1 MENTTIK
8 TIAADTGL
16 SLTTVSRVLNG
27 TAKQYRVSTRTQ
39 EKVLAA
45 ARKLQYTPNQAAVN
59 LRLKRS
65 FSIGLVVPSLSN
77 PFFSNIASIVSS
89 AFRALGFSVILIDC
103 EEKEEAEVEA
113 TQSLAARNIDGII
126 VIPSGRNKIHLELLL
141 QKKIPV
147 ISIDRYFDDIA
158 VSYVATHHY
167 EGAYNIT
174 EYLIRCGHQ
183 RIACLQGNPFV
194 VSNMLRVDG
203 YTTAIKAN
211 GFPVFYVAGNS
222 FTAESGYVETK
233 LLLQKPE
240 RPTAILALSDTI
252 LLGVLK
258 ALAEEG
264 LQIPGDMSVVTF
276 DNSSYLD
283 FLSCP
288 VTSVAQ
294 PVTDI
299 ANIAIKLLTG
309 KIASRTTG
317 VHHQQEK
324 ILLKP
329 TIIHRKSVAII
340 PR

>member
-1 MENTTIK
+1 MENATIK
-8 TIAADTGL
+8 TIAVHTGL

-27 TAKQYRVSTRTQ
+27 TAKLYRVSTRTQ
-39 EKVLAA
+39 EKVLEA

-89 AFRALGFSVILIDC
+89 AFRAQGFSVILIDC

-126 VIPSGRNKIHLELLL
+126 VIPSGRNKTHLELLL
-141 QKKIPV
+141 RKKIPV

-174 EYLIRCGHQ
+174 EYLIRCGHR

-203 YTTAIKAN
+203 YTTAMKTN
-211 GFPVFYVAGNS
+211 GLPVFYVAGNS

-252 LLGVLK
+252 LLGALK

-264 LQIPGDMSVVTF
+264 LSIPGDMSVVTF

-283 FLSCP
+283 FLSCT

-299 ANIAIKLLTG
+299 ANIAIKLLTD
-309 KIASRTTG
+309 KIAARTSG
-317 VHHQQEK
+317 GNHQQEK